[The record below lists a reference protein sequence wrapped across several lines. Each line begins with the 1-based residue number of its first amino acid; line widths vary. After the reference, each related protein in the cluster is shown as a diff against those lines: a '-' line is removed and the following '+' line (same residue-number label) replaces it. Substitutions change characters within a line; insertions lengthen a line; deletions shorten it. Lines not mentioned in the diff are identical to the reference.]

1 MRKGQQQIR
10 CSSGVSIAGRTDSHL
25 QVISVFIPV
34 LSSHILNPLFLTKSV
49 HVILLSS
56 SHGLLKLCPNPNL
69 GVFSSAY
76 TYGYNKNTCWCPLC
90 LWFQIQ
96 GLPPQKTRGSRGQ
109 MQGQV
114 PETVRSGG
122 DVVVPLPYGGDTGIS
137 LQGQTL
143 TTFLLEWLNLMFRE
157 SDWNPWSTFHTCFFA
172 FRKRRSPSP
181 GRRRRTPSPPRR
193 RRSPSPPRRRYKHHH
208 FISRAIICIS
218 YLTIWNVFDNWI
230 WCYSG
235 LLPHLPVV
243 VLHPPDD
250 ILPLSSVATA
260 PHLCRHRR
268 GGCQTLL
275 PNAPLQGP
283 SDVPLDPQSA
293 EVLPL
298 KGDARLQPP
307 HLHQD
312 TGGAPC
318 CLLSGQAGI
327 HDLPTEQPAASP
339 HHLQTAVAMLGVP
352 LVLRDVLRPPVHRH
366 LTSGDSSPLH
376 TVVNPSAECPALQ
389 SHATTRGSQGS

>member
-25 QVISVFIPV
+25 
-34 LSSHILNPLFLTKSV
+34 
-49 HVILLSS
+49 
-56 SHGLLKLCPNPNL
+56 
-69 GVFSSAY
+69 
-76 TYGYNKNTCWCPLC
+76 
-90 LWFQIQ
+90 QIQ

-137 LQGQTL
+137 LQEKDAL
-143 TTFLLEWLNLMFRE
+143 HLLDADVVPLLHHVVA
-157 SDWNPWSTFHTCFFA
+157 DL
-172 FRKRRSPSP
+172 
-181 GRRRRTPSPPRR
+181 PR
-193 RRSPSPPRRRYKHHH
+193 
-208 FISRAIICIS
+208 
-218 YLTIWNVFDNWI
+218 LLDE
-230 WCYSG
+230 G

-389 SHATTRGSQGS
+389 SHATTRDRLPVLSL